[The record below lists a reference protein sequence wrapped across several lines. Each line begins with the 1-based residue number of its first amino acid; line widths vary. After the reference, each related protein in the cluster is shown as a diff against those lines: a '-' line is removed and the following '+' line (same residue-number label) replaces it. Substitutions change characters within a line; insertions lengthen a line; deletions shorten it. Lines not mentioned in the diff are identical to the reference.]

1 MKNSIIKKQ
10 TIQSTVFAYA
20 GVLVGTITQ
29 AFLIPNFLTT
39 EQNGLLAL
47 LLSWMYVFCQI
58 ASLGFNS
65 AGTKYFS
72 FFRSPEENHRGFLF
86 YGLLINGIGLLIGTV
101 FFILGK
107 PYLIHTEASGTNQLL
122 DTYYFYLLPIAFATV
137 LFNLFDNYARG
148 LYDSVHGVFYS
159 QFLQRLFFLLSLL
172 TLVFGWFSFDQF
184 MPLWVL
190 AMSLP
195 TAFMLFRAI
204 RLGNFSFLPNATFF
218 KGPHAAG
225 FVQFAGFSIL
235 TGLSSMI
242 IIHLDKIMI
251 HKYLGLSETGIYNT
265 AFLFASVMG
274 MSYNS
279 VLKASSA
286 IVVDALAE
294 ENYAKIQTIY
304 QKSSINLLLFG
315 AAVLL
320 LVWVNVDE
328 LFSFIKPEYAA
339 GKWALLLIG
348 IGKLV
353 DLGNGINGLILSNS
367 KKYRYDSLLVIS
379 FVGILYVLNEWMI
392 PSFGI
397 DGAAYAALIA
407 LVYYNFVRT
416 FLVWY
421 FFRIHPFGKEQ
432 LILLLLF
439 TLLVYVGQQLPTLS
453 WPFLE
458 SIFQMTFQSTF
469 IGSLFLVGV
478 YVSRVSPEVNQLIE
492 VPFTYLR
499 RLFNP

>member
-1 MKNSIIKKQ
+1 MNNSIIKKQ
-10 TIQSTVFAYA
+10 TILSTVFSYA

-47 LLSWMYVFCQI
+47 LLSWMYVFCQF
-58 ASLGFNS
+58 ASLGFNA

-72 FFRSPEENHRGFLF
+72 FFRSTEENHRGYLF
-86 YGLLINGIGLLIGTV
+86 YGLVINGIGLLIGTL
-101 FFILGK
+101 FFIWGK
-107 PYLIHTEASGTNQLL
+107 PFLIHTDASGTNPLL
-122 DTYYFYLLPIAFATV
+122 ENYYFYLLPIAFATV
-137 LFNLFDNYARG
+137 LFNLFDNYAKG

-172 TLVFGWFSFDQF
+172 TLVFGWFSFNEF
-184 MPLWVL
+184 MPIWVI

-195 TAFMLFRAI
+195 TVFMFFRII
-204 RLGNFSFLPNATFF
+204 RLGHFSLVPNPTFF
-218 KGPHAAG
+218 KGPHVLG
-225 FVQFAGFSIL
+225 FAQFAGFSIL

-286 IVVDALAE
+286 IVVDAIAE

-304 QKSSINLLLFG
+304 QKSSINLLLIG
-315 AAVLL
+315 AAILL

-328 LFSFIKPEYAA
+328 LFSFIKPEYAT
-339 GKWALLLIG
+339 GKWALLIIG
-348 IGKLV
+348 MGKLV

-367 KKYRYDSLLVIS
+367 KKYRYDSFLVIS
-379 FVGILYVLNEWMI
+379 FVGILYLLNEWMI

-397 DGAAYAALIA
+397 NGAAYAALIA
-407 LVYYNFVRT
+407 LMYYNFVRT

-421 FFRIHPFGKEQ
+421 FYRIQPFGKEQ
-432 LILLLLF
+432 AILIGLF
-439 TLLVYVGQQLPTLS
+439 FLLVYAGQQLPTLT
-453 WPFLE
+453 WPFFAPIL
-458 SIFQMTFQSTF
+458 QMAFQSTL
-469 IGSLFLVGV
+469 IGGL
-478 YVSRVSPEVNQLIE
+478 YVAGIYYSRVSPEINQLITL
-492 VPFTYLR
+492 PFSYLR
-499 RLFNP
+499 RYFTP